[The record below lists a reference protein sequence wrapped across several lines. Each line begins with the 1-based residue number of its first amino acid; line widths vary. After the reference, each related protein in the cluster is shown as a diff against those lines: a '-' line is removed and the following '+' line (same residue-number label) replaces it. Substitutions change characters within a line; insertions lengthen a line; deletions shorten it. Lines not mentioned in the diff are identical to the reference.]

1 MSIEIDNGRLLLEGI
16 EIIFTAEDDHRGSVW
31 IPFSETFS
39 LLYGKN
45 GSGKSTIL
53 RAIKSFLNGESL
65 EADGLIISGFA
76 RMPSTIESCTLIDQA
91 IQDMTNSH
99 LARRH
104 NFTLSQV
111 IAEFSKLAAD
121 LKLPDAQ
128 WEQSFFSTFP
138 ESHIDLSKTWDKF
151 FSHFVFFGLHGHYER
166 DEAPELASFLN
177 ALSSAKTFALQP
189 SGTAEKAEWNLYLS
203 ADLSNPQV
211 RQVYEENSSEQ
222 DEYDLSGVPFLLRR
236 HGSDCLITRTNSP
249 FIPVD
254 NMEGRKVTSIGI
266 SLVDLNQD
274 VDLSAWTK
282 SKEEHFRTQSSGDFK
297 EERSSERLSKGI
309 TRIGS
314 SFESEGLDQ
323 WNEHFSLISEM
334 LPSFSNVSDLR
345 LAVVPPGSKNDGK
358 NFLYLEILDSHAK
371 KHNFHVWLPAGE
383 LSQATQKLIWIAI
396 NLFEENWLNKD
407 AKVFV
412 GDEIDFG
419 FHSLAITGLYDLIAR
434 YTSISFISSHS
445 ASALQRHPGQLM
457 HVQRGVKGELQI
469 QQLAPGEYKKFSA
482 EIFGIRPNELAG
494 MVEICVVVEGNH
506 DKIVVEH
513 LLQIDEKLAQHNIK
527 VIAAYGVYNMK
538 STANF
543 EYLLNSTDMPVL
555 FLADNVSQSD
565 LAADYDAFD
574 EALKKGQDPEEIAK
588 NARFRQEQLKGSWH
602 EQFCMR
608 ELLIQAL
615 AIGQLHRI
623 KTGGHIYP
631 DIIFALHHELFGL
644 NVTWD
649 ELHVEWR
656 EWMTQIAEGQKSDF
670 KSFLREKHKVNIRE
684 ETISK
689 ALETI
694 TQIPEQLLPMFELIQ
709 RTIYGNAQPLI

>member
-31 IPFSETFS
+31 IPFSESFS

-65 EADGLIISGFA
+65 KAEGLIISGFA
-76 RMPSTIESCTLIDQA
+76 RMPSTIESCALIDQA

-99 LARRH
+99 LVRRH
-104 NFTLSQV
+104 NFTHSQV

-138 ESHIDLSKTWDKF
+138 ESHTDLSKTWDKF
-151 FSHFVFFGLHGHYER
+151 FSHFVFFGLHGHYES

-222 DEYDLSGVPFLLRR
+222 DEFDLSGVPLLLKRY
-236 HGSDCLITRTNSP
+236 GSDRLITRTNSP
-249 FIPVD
+249 FAPID
-254 NMEGRKVTSIGI
+254 CMEGRKVTSIGI
-266 SLVDLNQD
+266 SFVDLNQD
-274 VDLSAWTK
+274 VDLRTWTK
-282 SKEEHFRTQSSGDFK
+282 AKEKYFSTLGSGDFK
-297 EERSSERLSKGI
+297 QERSAKELGNGI
-309 TRIGS
+309 TRLS
-314 SFESEGLDQ
+314 TDFESEKLDS
-323 WNEHFSLISEM
+323 WNGHLSVIREM
-334 LPSFSNVSDLR
+334 LPSFSSVSDLR
-345 LAVVPPGSKNDGK
+345 LAIVPPGSKSDGE
-358 NFLYLEILDSHAK
+358 NFLYLEALDSHAK
-371 KHNFHVWLPAGE
+371 EPEFHVWLPAEE

-396 NLFEENWLNKD
+396 NLFEENWLNSD
-407 AKVFV
+407 TKVYI
-412 GDEIDFG
+412 GDEIDTG
-419 FHSLAITGLYDLIAR
+419 LHSLAIKDLYDLITR
-434 YTSISFISSHS
+434 FSSISFISSHS
-445 ASALQRHPGQLM
+445 ASALQRHPGQLI
-457 HVQRGVKGELQI
+457 HVQRGDQGELQI
-469 QQLAPGEYKKFSA
+469 QQTAPGEYKQFTA
-482 EIFGIRPNELAG
+482 EIFGVRPNELAG
-494 MVEICVVVEGNH
+494 MIEICVVVEGNH
-506 DKIVVEH
+506 GKLVVEH

-527 VIAAYGVYNMK
+527 VVAAHGVSNMK

-565 LAADYDAFD
+565 LTTDYDAFN
-574 EALKKGQDPEEIAK
+574 EALNKGQDPKDTAK
-588 NARFRQEQLKGSWH
+588 KARFRQEQLKDSWH

-608 ELLIQAL
+608 ELLIQAQ

-623 KTGGHIYP
+623 KTGGHTYP
-631 DIIFALHHELFGL
+631 DIIFALPHESFGL
-644 NVTWD
+644 NVTWE
-649 ELHVEWR
+649 ELHDEWLK
-656 EWMTQIAEGQKSDF
+656 WKKQIAEKQKNDF
-670 KSFLREKHKVNIRE
+670 KSFLRMKHRVNISE
-684 ETISK
+684 EMVSK
-689 ALETI
+689 ALASINE
-694 TQIPEQLLPMFELIQ
+694 IPTPLQPMFDLI
-709 RTIYGNAQPLI
+709 RSNIYII